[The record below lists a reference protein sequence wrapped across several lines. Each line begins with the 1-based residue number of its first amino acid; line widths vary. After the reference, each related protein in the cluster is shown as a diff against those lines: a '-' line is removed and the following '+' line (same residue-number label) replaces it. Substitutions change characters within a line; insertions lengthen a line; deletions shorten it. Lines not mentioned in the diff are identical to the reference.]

1 MSRIEAVYT
10 ATRNLYPYL
19 MASVQSLLD
28 HNPDARVWMLIEDD
42 SLGYEP
48 PKNVEIVNASM
59 QKIFDKRSCV
69 NWSTQFTYM
78 SLLRTAYSKLFT
90 GEQND
95 CGVKTLPKL
104 DKILQLDVDTIICD
118 SFQPLWE
125 TDIEGKWFAAVEQ
138 FPADYRPWG
147 RNKYYNVGV
156 CLFNL
161 DQIRKDG
168 ADDKAIK
175 MCNER
180 RMQYIDEMAWNKLN
194 NEQDNTK
201 GVDLDARYNQM
212 MEVEQTLDA
221 ACIHYA
227 GTKFWW
233 KDIEKQ
239 YRGHYLQKYSQYFKT
254 GVSS

>member
-28 HNPDARVWMLIEDD
+28 HNRDAHVWMLIEDD

-48 PKNVEIVNASM
+48 PPNVEVVNVAEQNLFGPSG
-59 QKIFDKRSCV
+59 V
-69 NWSTQFTYM
+69 NWRTQFTYM

-90 GEQND
+90 GKPND

-104 DKILQLDVDTIICD
+104 DKILQIDVDIIICD
-118 SFQPLWE
+118 SLQPVWE
-125 TDIEGKWFAAVEQ
+125 TDVSGKWFAAVPD

-147 RNKYYNVGV
+147 RRKYYNVGV

-180 RMQYIDEMAWNKLN
+180 RMQFIDEMAWNKLN
-194 NEQDNTK
+194 NDADDRMS
-201 GVDLDARYNQM
+201 VDLDVRYNQTS
-212 MEVEQTLDA
+212 EVEQTLDA
-221 ACIHYA
+221 AVVHYA
-227 GTKFWW
+227 GTKEWW
-233 KDIEKQ
+233 KDFEKM
-239 YRGHYLQKYSQYFKT
+239 YRPYYMMKYSKHFRT
-254 GVSS
+254 GVFS